1 VSLTKIFSRLRNHGK
16 MVIAAG
22 TSQSGPQAQIV
33 SWLKE
38 RYEEFVNNLIALLES
53 GKPKL
58 EVSVN

>member
-1 VSLTKIFSRLRNHGK
+1 MSLTKIFSRLRNHGK
-16 MVIAAG
+16 MAIAAG

-38 RYEEFVNNLIALLES
+38 RYEDFVNNLIALLES

>member
-1 VSLTKIFSRLRNHGK
+1 